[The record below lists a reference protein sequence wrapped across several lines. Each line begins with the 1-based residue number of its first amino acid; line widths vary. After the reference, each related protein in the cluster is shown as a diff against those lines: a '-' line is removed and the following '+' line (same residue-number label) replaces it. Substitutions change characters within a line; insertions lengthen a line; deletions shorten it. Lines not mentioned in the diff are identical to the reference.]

1 MLLNEHDR
9 FINMSL
15 STSQGFFKRAAAIT
29 LLLSQSV
36 VGALADTPLVNPD
49 QRTWRTLNELNAS
62 ERNRVDVSVSSA
74 DGGLSLPE
82 EEWPFEAPF
91 SAQEMGYRVM
101 DFAHIS
107 RWSHIFADG
116 FGSITKAGY
125 LSQGITVGMVEQVF
139 DPGSKGQ
146 ITSVPGDIH
155 QRQIYYYTYPPK
167 NDGLQEMWLMRR
179 TGSDMPT
186 KIDYFAYSP
195 ELRRVRRQPSPR
207 RETQFINSVQSFD
220 DITGR
225 EAWEFNWRILGA
237 DVLYE
242 TVRFPIT
249 RKNITFANADGGY
262 YDVPVNEVKIMGERY
277 PFYRPDGGIDCF
289 VLIVEP
295 DPDWLP
301 GYKISKLIYWIDQ
314 YYFFPLR
321 IEQYDESGDLKTIQV
336 RTARQ
341 ENKSL
346 AEGYGYTNPITVYYD
361 IQQDLISYS
370 LHDAH
375 LLHEWT
381 EEEKGM
387 FTPDFMRRRWLKYP
401 QQTQSLV
408 SQPEQFYLRPHVMP
422 NKFPGHRTIKIAP
435 DVAQRIEQQEQQGR
449 LVFAG
454 DE

>member
-1 MLLNEHDR
+1 MLLH
-9 FINMSL
+9 
-15 STSQGFFKRAAAIT
+15 TSQAFIKRAAAIA
-29 LLLSQSV
+29 LLLSQTAV
-36 VGALADTPLVNPD
+36 LALADSSPADPD
-49 QRTWRTLNELNAS
+49 RRVWRTLDELTAA
-62 ERNRVDVSVSSA
+62 ELKRVDTTIGLSA
-74 DGGLSLPE
+74 GGLDLPL
-82 EEWPFEAPF
+82 EEWPFKAPF
-91 SAQEMGYRVM
+91 TAQEMGYRVM
-101 DFAHIS
+101 DFTHMS

-125 LSQGITVGMVEQVF
+125 LTQGITVGMVDQILE
-139 DPGSKGQ
+139 PGAKGQ
-146 ITSVPGDIH
+146 IMSAPGDIH
-155 QRQIYYYTYPPK
+155 QRQIFYYTYPPK
-167 NDGLQEMWLMRR
+167 NDGLQEMWIMRR
-179 TGSDMPT
+179 TGADNPT

-207 RETQFINSVQSFD
+207 REAQFINNVQSFD

-225 EAWEFNWRILGA
+225 EAWEFNWRVLGA

-242 TVRFPIT
+242 TVRFPVT
-249 RKNITFANADGGY
+249 RKTITFANADGSY
-262 YDVPVNEVKIMGERY
+262 YDVPVNQIKMMSERY

-289 VLIVEP
+289 VLVVEP
-295 DPDWLP
+295 NRDWLP

-314 YYFFPLR
+314 YYFYPLR
-321 IEQYDESGDLKTIQV
+321 IEQYDESGNLKTIQV

-346 AEGYGYTNPITVYYD
+346 AEGYGYTNPITIYYD

-408 SQPEQFYLRPHVMP
+408 SEPEQFYLRPHIMID
-422 NKFPGHRTIKIAP
+422 KFPQQRIINIAP
-435 DVAQRIEQQEQQGR
+435 DVAQRIEQQERRGR